1 VRALGLAGGALAA
14 HSLAPFSRVG
24 AGAALLATALAL
36 ASPLGGARLGWRP
49 LQRPWLELA
58 CAAWWLSTVF
68 TLSGGV
74 LVRVAEAS
82 GLVGASD
89 RGLLMLGV
97 LLSGSLLASWA
108 VFFERRWLRV
118 TRYEVSVAGLD
129 ARFDGYRIAH
139 LSDLH
144 LGPHVSPSLAERW
157 LAVTRSL
164 DADLIVLT
172 GDLGV
177 RAHYDVERVVAFV
190 HALTAHDGVLISFG
204 NHEKANADG
213 LEAALKAADQPGV
226 AVLRSTWKRIP
237 RGDAELWAVGFDD
250 HQRDPA
256 HIRRVAS
263 ERPAAPV
270 LLLAHSPDL
279 ARVLDPLAAS
289 ITFMGHTH
297 GGQLALPGLGDQ
309 VNLATLSGQRGR
321 GVHRVAG
328 CTQILSA
335 GLGTSG
341 PPARLGMRPEIV
353 LAVLRCGKGV
363 VA

>member
-1 VRALGLAGGALAA
+1 V
-14 HSLAPFSRVG
+14 
-24 AGAALLATALAL
+24 TALAL

-58 CAAWWLSTVF
+58 CTAWWLGAVF
-68 TLSGGV
+68 TLPGGLFV
-74 LVRVAEAS
+74 LVAETS
-82 GLVGASD
+82 GLVRSSG

-97 LLSGSLLASWA
+97 LLAVSLLAWWA
-108 VFFERRWLRV
+108 VFIERRWLRV
-118 TRYEVSVAGLD
+118 TRYEVSVAGLEP
-129 ARFDGYRIAH
+129 RFDGYRIAQ
-139 LSDLH
+139 LTDLH
-144 LGPHVSPSLAERW
+144 LGPHVAPSLAERW
-157 LAVTRSL
+157 LAATREL
-164 DADLIVLT
+164 NADLIVLT

-190 HALTAHDGVLISFG
+190 HALAAPDGVLISFG

-213 LEAALKAADQPGV
+213 LEVALRAAEKPGL

-237 RGDAELWAVGFDD
+237 RGDAELWVVGFDD
-250 HQRDPA
+250 HQRDPVL
-256 HIRRVAS
+256 IRRVAS

-279 ARVLDPLAAS
+279 AKVLDPLAAS
-289 ITFMGHTH
+289 LTFMGHTH
-297 GGQLALPGLGDQ
+297 GGQLALPGFGDQ

-321 GVHRVAG
+321 GIQRVAG
-328 CTQILSA
+328 RTQIISA

-353 LAVLRCGKGV
+353 LAVLRCDKGV